1 MYLKNENII
10 SYTKHVKKKKKSLYV
25 YLWNCTGN
33 LLTCQDTIIII
44 ITQTQ
49 TNMVT

>member
-25 YLWNCTGN
+25 YL
-33 LLTCQDTIIII
+33 
-44 ITQTQ
+44 
-49 TNMVT
+49 